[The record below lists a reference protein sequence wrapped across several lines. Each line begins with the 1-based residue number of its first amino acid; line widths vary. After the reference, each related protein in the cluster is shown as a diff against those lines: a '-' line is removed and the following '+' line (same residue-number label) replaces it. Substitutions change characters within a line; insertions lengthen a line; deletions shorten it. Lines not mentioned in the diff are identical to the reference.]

1 MITSLYS
8 DYKGGILQEYD
19 FNSMYNQ
26 ELEKRARLNEEIKKL
41 NNKINNQTVIS
52 ESEYKR
58 VVKKVSDVK
67 KWSKEQIADIIDN
80 VQVDNDDNIYINYKY
95 AIMEMA

>member
-1 MITSLYS
+1 M
-8 DYKGGILQEYD
+8 YK
-19 FNSMYNQ
+19 Q

-52 ESEYKR
+52 ESDYKR

-80 VQVDNDDNIYINYKY
+80 VQVDNEDNIYINYKY

>member
-1 MITSLYS
+1 
-8 DYKGGILQEYD
+8 
-19 FNSMYNQ
+19 MYNQ
-26 ELEKRARLNEEIKKL
+26 ELEKRDRLNKEIKKL
-41 NNKINNQTVIS
+41 NNKINNQTIIS
-52 ESEYKR
+52 EAEYKR

-95 AIMEMA
+95 AVMEMA

>member
-1 MITSLYS
+1 MLEIWDEKLS
-8 DYKGGILQEYD
+8 EYAEIICKYRIE
-19 FNSMYNQ
+19 F
-26 ELEKRARLNEEIKKL
+26 IKKL

-80 VQVDNDDNIYINYKY
+80 VQVDNEDNIYINYKY

>member
-1 MITSLYS
+1 MNV
-8 DYKGGILQEYD
+8 Q
-19 FNSMYNQ
+19 
-26 ELEKRARLNEEIKKL
+26 IKKL
-41 NNKINNQTVIS
+41 NNKINNQTIIS
-52 ESEYKR
+52 EAEYKR

-95 AIMEMA
+95 AVMEMA

>member
-1 MITSLYS
+1 
-8 DYKGGILQEYD
+8 
-19 FNSMYNQ
+19 MYNQ
-26 ELEKRARLNEEIKKL
+26 ELEKRDRLNIEIKKL
-41 NNKINNQTVIS
+41 NNKINNQTIIS
-52 ESEYKR
+52 EAEYKR

-95 AIMEMA
+95 AVMEMA

>member
-1 MITSLYS
+1 M
-8 DYKGGILQEYD
+8 YK
-19 FNSMYNQ
+19 Q

-80 VQVDNDDNIYINYKY
+80 VQIDNEDNIYINYKY

>member
-1 MITSLYS
+1 M
-8 DYKGGILQEYD
+8 YK
-19 FNSMYNQ
+19 Q

-41 NNKINNQTVIS
+41 NNKINNQTIIS

-80 VQVDNDDNIYINYKY
+80 VQVDNEDNIYINYKY

>member
-1 MITSLYS
+1 MDDKSFLNLIS
-8 DYKGGILQEYD
+8 DD
-19 FNSMYNQ
+19 V
-26 ELEKRARLNEEIKKL
+26 LNEIKIDTRL
-41 NNKINNQTVIS
+41 RAPF
-52 ESEYKR
+52 KR

-95 AIMEMA
+95 AVMEMA

>member
-1 MITSLYS
+1 
-8 DYKGGILQEYD
+8 
-19 FNSMYNQ
+19 MYNQ
-26 ELEKRARLNEEIKKL
+26 EIEKRDRLNEEIKKL
-41 NNKINNQTVIS
+41 NNKINNQTIIS
-52 ESEYKR
+52 EAEYKR

-95 AIMEMA
+95 AVMEMA